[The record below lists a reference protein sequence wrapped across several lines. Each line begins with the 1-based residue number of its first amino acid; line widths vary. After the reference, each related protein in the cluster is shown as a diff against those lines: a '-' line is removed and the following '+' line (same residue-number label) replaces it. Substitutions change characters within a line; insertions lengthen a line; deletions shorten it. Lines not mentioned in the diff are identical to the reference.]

1 MQHSDNQTVDLY
13 FATPASKNNYVIKKH
28 TTGVLICF
36 ASHVQVLISCF
47 LGLVDVNGD
56 ISDSLLL
63 VTFSVSLK
71 SHSCFSGVMTSD
83 SGMTESMGGK
93 RAVCGM
99 FRGKFGR
106 VMYYTPKL
114 FPDLLLDPLFQTQNS
129 IANISS

>member
-71 SHSCFSGVMTSD
+71 SHSCFSGVMTYDAAWQKAWEEKVQCVECLEASL
-83 SGMTESMGGK
+83 EE
-93 RAVCGM
+93 
-99 FRGKFGR
+99 
-106 VMYYTPKL
+106 
-114 FPDLLLDPLFQTQNS
+114 
-129 IANISS
+129 